1 LQYDME
7 YCCKINAHNVLVK
20 LEGEKLVRGN

>member
-1 LQYDME
+1 ME

>member
-7 YCCKINAHNVLVK
+7 YCCKINEHNVLVK
-20 LEGEKLVRGN
+20 LVNNKLVAL